1 MTIKIALLNDYDL
14 VVTGLQGLLSPFT
27 DLEVVEAHVGETDLD
42 HAVDIA
48 LFDSYGRAG
57 FPWQEVTDLLAQPQT
72 RHVVVFT
79 FAFDMDL
86 VDRALAMG
94 VHGYLWKGM
103 SAPAIADALRRVA
116 AGEVV
121 VAHPE
126 RHPRVPATDYRW
138 PFDDRGLT
146 ARESE
151 VLALLA
157 EGMPNA
163 RIAQCLFVSTETVR
177 SHVKQV
183 FRKLGVHT
191 RSEATAT
198 ALRSGLF
205 SRR

>member
-1 MTIKIALLNDYDL
+1 MTIRIALLNDFEL
-14 VVTGLQGLLSPFT
+14 VVTGLTGLLAPFN
-27 DLEVVEAHVGETDLD
+27 DLEVVEAEVGTTALEQP
-42 HAVDIA
+42 VDIA
-48 LFDSYGRAG
+48 LFDSYDRAG
-57 FPWQEVTDLLAQPQT
+57 FPWQELTDLLGQPTTQ
-72 RHVVVFT
+72 HVVVFT
-79 FAFDMDL
+79 FAFDQDL
-86 VDRALAMG
+86 VERALAMG

-103 SAPAIADALRRVA
+103 SASAIADALRRVA
-116 AGEVV
+116 GGEVV

-126 RHPRVPATDYRW
+126 RHPRVPATEYRW

-198 ALRSGLF
+198 ALRSGMF